1 MAGRRLTKELS
12 DDEKKGMPLYSIGVV
27 SELLG
32 TTDQTLRLY
41 EKHGLI
47 KPARRNKNR
56 FYSENDI
63 KWLRCVRDLI
73 HVRKISIE
81 GIKKLLE
88 YAPCWEITSCPEDRK
103 VRCSAFIDKAKSCW
117 ELNRMIC
124 HKDAGKVCEDCVV
137 FIARHNRKNKKSA

>member
-1 MAGRRLTKELS
+1 MTGKKPAKELS
-12 DDEKKGMPLYSIGVV
+12 EEERKGMPLYPIGVV

-73 HVRKISIE
+73 HVKKISIE

-88 YAPCWEITSCPEDRK
+88 YA
-103 VRCSAFIDKAKSCW
+103 
-117 ELNRMIC
+117 
-124 HKDAGKVCEDCVV
+124 
-137 FIARHNRKNKKSA
+137 